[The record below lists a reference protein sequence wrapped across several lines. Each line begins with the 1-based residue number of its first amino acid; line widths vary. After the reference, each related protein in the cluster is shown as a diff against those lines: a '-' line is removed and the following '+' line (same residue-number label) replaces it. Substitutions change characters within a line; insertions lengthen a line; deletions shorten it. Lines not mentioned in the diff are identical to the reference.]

1 MARESCALAFT
12 ALSYESQ
19 RAPYANDAPPRGLE
33 STRRSRHVGAD
44 GICWGSPAMS
54 VVDETQPTNRPFQ
67 ADVAK
72 LLHLMVHSVYSD
84 KEIFLRELISN
95 AADAC
100 ERLRYEAIA
109 VPALI
114 AEDSQMRI
122 TLAVDP
128 DKRCLSVEDNGIG
141 MGRDEMIEALGTI
154 ARSGT
159 KAFLDR
165 IEASQGSERATL
177 IGQFGVGFYSA
188 FMVADRVDVVS
199 RRAGTEEAWLWSSD
213 GKGTFSVAPAE
224 LAEAPRRGTRVV
236 LHLAEDAK
244 SYTERYTLQRIVKA
258 QSGHVPVPIALIEK
272 PGAEP
277 SEIADGAALWTKAKS
292 DLPAADYTDFY
303 RSIGGHLDEPA
314 LTIHFRAEGR
324 HEYTTLAFVPGSRPF
339 DLFDPDRKGRMKL
352 YVKRVFITDDA
363 DLLPRYLRFVRGL
376 VDSADLPLNISRE
389 MIQESPLLAAIKKGV
404 TSRILGDLEKLAE
417 KDPNAYAKVWE
428 NFGAVIKEGIYED
441 FERRDALLALA
452 RFKTTASAGAWRSLK
467 DYLAS
472 LKENQTAIYYVTG
485 DDIARLETSP
495 HLEGFRAR
503 GVEVL
508 LLADPIDSF
517 WVTSAPSFE
526 GKPFKSVTQGA
537 ADLALIPRLDAK
549 QEGAPETD
557 KAVADF
563 LAFIME
569 TLGEAVS
576 DVRASDRLTDSA
588 VCLVAPE
595 HGPDRQLEKLLAGT
609 GRIKSTA
616 KPILEINPRHDIVV
630 ALALLGDDDLAFK
643 RDAAH
648 LLFDEARV
656 LDGDRPADA
665 RMFCERLARILTRSL
680 GKNTA

>member
-1 MARESCALAFT
+1 MTVIDETRRESRAF
-12 ALSYESQ
+12 E
-19 RAPYANDAPPRGLE
+19 
-33 STRRSRHVGAD
+33 
-44 GICWGSPAMS
+44 
-54 VVDETQPTNRPFQ
+54 

-72 LLHLMVHSVYSD
+72 LLNLIVHSVYSD
-84 KEIFLRELISN
+84 KEVFVRELISN

-100 ERLRYEAIA
+100 EKLRYEAIA
-109 VPALI
+109 RPDLLG
-114 AEDSQMRI
+114 DDPTLRI
-122 TLAVDP
+122 TLLIDADN
-128 DKRCLSVEDNGIG
+128 KCLTVEDNGIG
-141 MGRDEMIEALGTI
+141 MSREDMVQGLGTI
-154 ARSGT
+154 AHSGT

-165 IEASQGSERATL
+165 IEAAQSSEGATL

-188 FMVADRVDVVS
+188 FMVADKVDVFS
-199 RRAGTEEAWLWSSD
+199 RRAGSEDAWQWSSD
-213 GKGTFSVAPAE
+213 GKGTFSVAPAA
-224 LAEAPRRGTRVV
+224 LDGAPRRGTRVV
-236 LHLAEDAK
+236 LHLMEDAK
-244 SYTERYTLQRIVKA
+244 SYTERFRLERIVRT
-258 QSGHVPVPIALIEK
+258 QSGHVPVPIAIVEK

-277 SEIADGAALWTKAKS
+277 SELADGAALWAKPKS
-292 DLPAADYTDFY
+292 DISAADYTDFY
-303 RSIGGHLDEPA
+303 RSLAGQLDEPD

-324 HEYTTLAFVPGSRPF
+324 HEYTALAFIPGSRPF
-339 DLFDPDRKGRMKL
+339 DLFDVDRKGRIKL

-363 DLLPRYLRFVRGL
+363 EILPRYLRFVRGL

-389 MIQESPLLAAIKKGV
+389 MIQESPILTAIRKGV
-404 TSRILGDLEKLAE
+404 TSRVLGDLEKLAE
-417 KDPNAYAKVWE
+417 KEAETYAKIWD
-428 NFGAVIKEGIYED
+428 NFGAVLKEGIYGD
-441 FERRDALLALA
+441 FERRDALLALC
-452 RFKTTASAGAWRSLK
+452 RFKTTSSAGAWRSLK

-472 LKENQTAIYYVTG
+472 LKENQTAIYYLVG
-485 DDIARLETSP
+485 DDIARLEASP

-537 ADLALIPRLDAK
+537 ADLALIPRLDATD
-549 QEGAPETD
+549 EPAPETD
-557 KAVADF
+557 KAVTHF
-563 LAFIME
+563 LALIKD

-595 HGPDRQLEKLLAGT
+595 TGLDRQLEKILAGT
-609 GRIKSTA
+609 GRIKSAA

-630 ALALLGDDDLAFK
+630 ALAALGDEDLAFK

-680 GKNTA
+680 GKTTA